1 MQHYYAVYVTLTVS
15 DAKHILVGPPPTPHT
30 SFSLSLSLPSHL
42 HPIPFQRLLS
52 AIGAISPPPFSSSLL
67 LHGLAAAGGG
77 GDCSQNVA
85 LLGLLGCQRRRS
97 EMMLFIYSPGCCS
110 FFSRFFR
117 GGETLNWNAG
127 NSCEDLSF
135 FPPPRRLWRTGGKER
150 LFVGGGGIGTISDA
164 NGRYRRRREP
174 EKCILSVWVT
184 ARRDGLSHKH
194 ICSVAQ
200 KWRMERGH
208 DDSGGGGTGER
219 VAAICPPPPPPPPS
233 PPPPRYLV
241 AAAGGGRR

>member
-1 MQHYYAVYVTLTVS
+1 MLSISWSVLLRLL
-15 DAKHILVGPPPTPHT
+15 ILH
-30 SFSLSLSLPSHL
+30 SLSLSLPLPIS
-42 HPIPFQRLLS
+42 IPFHSSDSYLLS
-52 AIGAISPPPFSSSLL
+52 ARSLLPFSSCM
-67 LHGLAAAGGG
+67 GWRRRRRGG